1 MEAPAEPDVRPE
13 GRFYRPGTHDEA
25 VFVLERLDRKHYRI
39 REQFEYVDHL
49 GVVYTVPANVDFASN
64 KTDMASVPLFLT
76 WLVPKD
82 GRHTPAALLHDAL
95 IGGTQGTDYL
105 TSTGTQVDEAH
116 ADYVFRE
123 AMKDL
128 GVEQVR
134 RWLMWTAVALRTAS
148 HTQDG
153 GEQKKRWIPIGVAA
167 VATVALAL
175 VSAVMALDVPDLGTV
190 ELPWLG
196 DRPWFT
202 EIVAGVIQIAAG
214 SSLFAIVLAVAFGG
228 KRMLAV
234 GVVGGAAIGFFGL
247 PMVSAFVGYVGY
259 LVLERVV
266 GLFRQ

>member
-13 GRFYRPGTHDEA
+13 GRFYRPGTRDEA
-25 VFVLERLDRKHYRI
+25 VFVLERLDRRNYRI

-49 GVVYTVPANVDFASN
+49 GVVYTVPADVDSESN

-95 IGGTQGTDYL
+95 IGGRQGVEYL
-105 TSTGTQVDEAH
+105 TSTGDQVDEAH

-128 GVEQVR
+128 DVAQVR

-148 HTQDG
+148 YTQDDDV
-153 GEQKKRWIPIGVAA
+153 QTPRWIPVGVAI

-196 DRPWFT
+196 DRRWPV
-202 EIVAGVIQIAAG
+202 EIGAAVIQIAVG
-214 SSLFAIVLAVAFGG
+214 SILFSIVLAVAFGG
-228 KRMLAV
+228 RRMLMA

-247 PMVSAFVGYVGY
+247 PIVSAFVGYVGY
-259 LVLERVV
+259 LVLERLV
-266 GLFRQ
+266 GIIGP